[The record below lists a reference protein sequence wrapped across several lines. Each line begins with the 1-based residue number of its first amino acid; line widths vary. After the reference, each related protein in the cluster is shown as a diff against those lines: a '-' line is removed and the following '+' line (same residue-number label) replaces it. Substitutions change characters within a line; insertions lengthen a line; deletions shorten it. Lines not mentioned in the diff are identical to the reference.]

1 MASTMKQYT
10 FPLKVW
16 VTIISSLL
24 ITACQSQVQTNSTGS
39 NSGQQQAAIS
49 PTPEASPS
57 VSPTPLDPS
66 KFVPVEFTD
75 VTQQAGIRF
84 RHNNGAFGKKY
95 LPETNGSGCAF
106 VDYDNDGWQD
116 VILINS
122 MDFEEAS
129 QIDQTGKTGQTSLA
143 GLAGKKPRRSV
154 MALYHNNQ
162 NGTFTD
168 ITAQAGLAKPIYG
181 QGVSI
186 GDYDNDGWSDIF
198 VTALGQNRLFRNLG
212 NGKFADMTAK
222 AGLLGPQYFSSSAA
236 FVDYNKDGKL
246 DLFVCNYVEWKPE
259 DDLFCSLDGTNKS
272 YCTPE
277 KYTGQNSRLYQNGGG
292 KFIDVTEKAG
302 LIEDPPGKSL
312 GVTILDYNKDG
323 WPDIFVAN
331 DTQPNKLYKNNG
343 NGTFSNE
350 AVTAG
355 VAFSEEGKA
364 RGGMGTDAADIDGSG
379 LPSIIVGNF
388 SNEMLALFRNQG
400 KGLFIDEAPSSNI
413 GRDTL
418 LSLTFGAFFFDYD
431 LDGQQDILMA
441 NGHVADDI
449 NTVQPKITYAQR
461 PQIFRNEGKR
471 KFTEFSRKAGKPF
484 TKAIVARGAASGDYD
499 NDGDLDV
506 LLTTNGGPAY
516 LLRNE
521 GGNQNRFVKFKTIGA
536 KSNREGIGAKITIY
550 PVGGA
555 KQWQMVRSGSSYCSQ
570 SELPVT
576 FGLGLADKIER
587 VDIEWPSGKVD
598 KLTNVAVNHL
608 HIVKEGGGTTESRP
622 LPMATPTPRPASS
635 PSSIALIMRNFGFY

>member
-1 MASTMKQYT
+1 MKQPS

-16 VTIISSLL
+16 VTIIASLTF
-24 ITACQSQVQTNSTGS
+24 TACQSPDLTSSTGNKS
-39 NSGQQQAAIS
+39 PQQQAAAS

-57 VSPTPLDPS
+57 ISPTPLDPS

-84 RHNNGAFGKKY
+84 RHNNGASGKKY

-106 VDYDNDGWQD
+106 LDYDNDGWQD
-116 VILINS
+116 VLLINS

-129 QIDQTGKTGQTSLA
+129 QISQDGPPGQT

-181 QGVSI
+181 QGVAI
-186 GDYDNDGWSDIF
+186 GDYDNDGWHDIF

-222 AGLLGPQYFSSSAA
+222 VGLLGPQYFSSSAA
-236 FVDYNKDGKL
+236 FVDYNKDGRL

-259 DDLFCSLDGTNKS
+259 DDIFCSLDGTNKS

-277 KYTGQNSRLYQNGGG
+277 KYAGQNSRLYQNAGG

-343 NGTFSNE
+343 NGTFTDE

-364 RGGMGTDAADIDGSG
+364 RGGMGTDASDIDGSG

-400 KGLFIDEAPSSNI
+400 KGLFTDEAPSSNV

-418 LSLTFGAFFFDYD
+418 LSLTFGAFFFDFD

-449 NTVQPKITYAQR
+449 NKVQPKITYAQR
-461 PQIFRNEGKR
+461 PQLFRNEGKR
-471 KFTEFSRKAGKPF
+471 KFTEVSRKAGKPF
-484 TKAIVARGAASGDYD
+484 AKAIVARGAASGDYD

-536 KSNREGIGAKITIY
+536 KSNRDGIGAKITIN

-576 FGLGLADKIER
+576 FGLGLVDKIER

-598 KLTNVAVNHL
+598 KLTNIAVNHL
-608 HIVKEGGGTTESRP
+608 HIVKEGAGATESKP
-622 LPMATPTPRPASS
+622 LPMVIPTATLAPS
-635 PSSIALIMRNFGFY
+635 PSSTVLGGQR